1 MNDIVSIFPTADEI
15 RNEGIENFSLYLF
28 EEELKSVFRLIIWAK
43 SRNLTKVQATE
54 LSNECIDFLIN
65 KGYKIEND
73 KNLTT
78 TYIEWGKLV

>member
-1 MNDIVSIFPTADEI
+1 MNDIVSIFPTAYEI

-65 KGYKIEND
+65 KGYKIEHD